1 MKRGFYVLEKEDK
14 LLKDFIY
21 FIKKYFNFVII
32 DMGCDNKKEINKKII
47 ENSNFN
53 LILLEPNLLGI
64 KSTKILLEKIN
75 NLNDNFY
82 FIINKENNFSIDF
95 NILKNCFCDFK
106 FLGKIKLNNYY
117 NNFINSNFMNKKII
131 NEKYL
136 KSDIKNIYIKLVNKL

>member
-1 MKRGFYVLEKEDK
+1 
-14 LLKDFIY
+14 
-21 FIKKYFNFVII
+21 
-32 DMGCDNKKEINKKII
+32 MGCDNKKEINKKII

-95 NILKNCFCDFK
+95 NILKSCFCDFK
-106 FLGKIKLNNYY
+106 FLGKIKLNSYY
-117 NNFINSNFMNKKII
+117 NNFINSNFINK
-131 NEKYL
+131 
-136 KSDIKNIYIKLVNKL
+136 IYIKLVNKL